1 VRVDT
6 AFRVSGRSPQQDR
19 TESQILRHQAP
30 GPVPRGLELCVSAQK
45 YLFV

>member
-30 GPVPRGLELCVSAQK
+30 GQFHAGLNYAFPPKNTFL
-45 YLFV
+45 